1 MRGPVMQTSHV
12 LHVCAV
18 VQNWTLENAA
28 IATYGK
34 QIKRETPVSTQGIG
48 FPLQPWHFMP
58 MA

>member
-1 MRGPVMQTSHV
+1 MQTSHV